1 MKKLESTLGNMVIV
15 LTLVSLVA
23 AGLLAVMNEVTS
35 EPIRLQAEQK
45 EANGIKKVLVI
56 GADEQVTVAPAETK
70 KVGDQEFIIYKVSGA
85 DGKELGAAV
94 KTSVQGFS
102 PNLTVMV
109 GFDSKGTI
117 KGYEILSQAE
127 TPGLGA
133 NVPTW
138 FQEGGKGNVIG
149 MNPGKDKVSVKKD
162 GGDVEA
168 ITASTIT
175 SRAFLKAIN
184 LEYNALFGNGNAH
197 GTTGA
202 TSTHGSTGATQTR

>member
-70 KVGDQEFIIYKVSGA
+70 KVGEQEFIIYKVSGA

>member
-70 KVGDQEFIIYKVSGA
+70 KVGEQEFIIYKVSGA

-162 GGDVEA
+162 GGVVEA

-184 LEYNALFGNGNAH
+184 LEYNALFGAGKAH
-197 GTTGA
+197 GNTGATQTHGNTGA
-202 TSTHGSTGATQTR
+202 TSTK

>member
-70 KVGDQEFIIYKVSGA
+70 KVGEQEFIIYKVSSA

>member
-45 EANGIKKVLVI
+45 EQNGIKKVLVI
-56 GADEQVTVAPAETK
+56 GADQAVTVAPAEVK
-70 KVGDQEFIIYKVSGA
+70 KVDEQEYTIYKVTDAQGNA
-85 DGKELGAAV
+85 LGAAV

-109 GFDSKGTI
+109 GFDAEGTI

-138 FQEGGKGNVIG
+138 FQADGKGSVIG
-149 MNPGKDKVSVKKD
+149 KNPAKNNLTVSKD
-162 GGDVEA
+162 GGEIQA

-175 SRAFLKAIN
+175 SRAFLKAVN
-184 LEYNALFGNGNAH
+184 LEYNALFGAGEAH
-197 GTTGA
+197 GNTGA
-202 TSTHGSTGATQTR
+202 TNTQK